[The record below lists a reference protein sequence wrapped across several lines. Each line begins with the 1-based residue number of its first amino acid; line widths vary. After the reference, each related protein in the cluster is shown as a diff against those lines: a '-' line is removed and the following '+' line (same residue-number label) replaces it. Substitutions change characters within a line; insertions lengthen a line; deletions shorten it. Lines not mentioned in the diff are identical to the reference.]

1 MDAHYERLGIK
12 KRWDKQ
18 RVDRLCG
25 VLRIN
30 YGELASLVHESHE
43 SFLKKLISPKPF
55 SGPLS
60 ILLTIIEHKYLQ
72 HYTQDTIGDVFN
84 FSYGR

>member
-1 MDAHYERLGIK
+1 MDTHYERLGIK

-43 SFLKKLISPKPF
+43 EFVKKLVSTKPF

-60 ILLTIIEHKYLQ
+60 LLLTIIEHRYLQ
-72 HYTQDTIGDVFN
+72 HYTKDTIGEVFN